1 MKFAEWVTGDTRSNL
16 EHDALARDTRRMCQE
31 IRTYQNL
38 VSFCLVFVVGIA
50 YVFSIWDRTDHVA
63 LLLWYL
69 CFNVLT
75 IVRATVYERVR
86 RSLETAS
93 HADMLRDE
101 TGLLVTGVAVSL
113 WLGMSYWIV
122 GIPGD
127 ERTVLAITVLNCVYA
142 TGATI
147 NAATQTRH
155 LLFYLTVILGQ
166 AILFWIG
173 FGNRTDYAMALLL
186 SCLFVLL
193 YTFAVRN
200 RTFIVES
207 VKIRLENKE
216 HNERLMEN
224 RALVEGALESALEAN
239 RSKSHFIATVSHDM
253 AQPVHALTYLL
264 QSLKAAIAD
273 NRSHNNIVDKIESS
287 VGLLERQFEGFV
299 DLSRYDVSDLE
310 VQRNPFDL
318 TALCRVLVENAGA
331 AAARNNVDIKLDG
344 QQAIVKSDSVLVGR
358 ILGNLLDNA
367 VKFGG
372 DLVQLRVDVKGQWV
386 IVEVRDTGIGISEE
400 DLPKIFGDFV
410 QLKYQSQ
417 SGGPG
422 AGLGLSIVRRITDAL
437 GIDVFVQSEVG
448 EGTVFTLLVPV
459 EPSLGESTD
468 RRPAVAGQSI
478 REIAKTDAT
487 LAVPRINLHGKMILL
502 VDDEPANTDALAGYI
517 SDLGGRSLAA
527 ATTDEALTLA
537 NNHVF
542 DLAIVDLFM
551 PVVDGLAVVKYLKL
565 LDPDFPVIIST
576 GNPLDGR
583 VQKSLDAGA
592 ATCLC
597 KPFTKKHL
605 KDALTS
611 LDVG

>member
-1 MKFAEWVTGDTRSNL
+1 M
-16 EHDALARDTRRMCQE
+16 ARDTRRMCQE

-50 YVFSIWDRTDHVA
+50 YVFSLWDRTDHVA

-437 GIDVFVQSEVG
+437 GIDVFVQSKVG

-502 VDDEPANTDALAGYI
+502 VDDEPANIDALAGYI

-527 ATTDEALTLA
+527 ATADEALTLA

-542 DLAIVDLFM
+542 DLAIVDDWLDNASIGLTLCGALASQFGQDRVFM
-551 PVVDGLAVVKYLKL
+551 LTANDSKQRLTEIEAAGFSVYSKPLKVPQLQAILSARLGVGL
-565 LDPDFPVIIST
+565 D
-576 GNPLDGR
+576 
-583 VQKSLDAGA
+583 
-592 ATCLC
+592 
-597 KPFTKKHL
+597 
-605 KDALTS
+605 
-611 LDVG
+611 